1 MSQQVRWEK
10 EYTTSKGIP
19 TTTRTTPSSSVTE
32 GLTFLQENNLLTG
45 KKVVDLGCG
54 AGRNSLYLAKNG
66 FKVTAVDFAQSALD
80 VLNKKAKDQKLS
92 KNIKTVNASIGKKL
106 PLKDDSFDLAID
118 IVSSLS
124 LNNKEINIF
133 EKEVQRILKPNGF
146 LISYNLNEDDEFYLK
161 FGKNKGHYLAPK
173 TKLLEYCRS
182 KQEILD
188 VFKDWELMK
197 FKIKEKTDNYYGK
210 IYTRRL
216 MWLILKNSTE

>member
-1 MSQQVRWEK
+1 MNQQARWEK

-32 GLTFLQENNLLTG
+32 GLKFLQDNKLLTG
-45 KKVVDLGCG
+45 KKIIDLGCG
-54 AGRNSLYLAKNG
+54 TGRNSLYLAKLG

-80 VLNKKAKDQKLS
+80 MLNKKAKKQNLS
-92 KNIKTVNASIGKKL
+92 QNIQTINASIGKKL
-106 PLKDDSFDLAID
+106 PLKDNSFDLAID

-124 LNNKEINIF
+124 LNNQEMKVF
-133 EKEVQRILKPNGF
+133 EKEVKRLLKPNGF

-161 FGKNKGHYLAPK
+161 FGKNKGHYLAPT

-188 VFKDWELMK
+188 IFKNWELIK
-197 FKIKEKTDNYYGK
+197 FNIKEKTDSYYGK
-210 IYTRRL
+210 VYTRRL
-216 MWLILKNSTE
+216 LWLILKNCK